1 MSTYA
6 LHQLYFTYE
15 AFLKLFHTIH
25 SHSPD
30 LVNIASDPLPRDG
43 EEAGRTAH
51 SRHTGRHPQ

>member
-6 LHQLYFTYE
+6 LHQLYE